1 MKISSKLRDIAAV
14 AADEFRTV
22 STSYSVLLVLMGG
35 IFLYGLLY
43 NYMYEP
49 NLIRDAPVAVVDRS
63 HSPLSREYARL
74 LDAAPQ
80 VRVLTDEAGFPEAKE
95 LMKRGD
101 AVGIVYIPE
110 DFETRVGRGEESLF
124 VMYGTTEAFLYYLA
138 MQEAAS
144 GAMLELDG
152 RYRPQMLVFLPR
164 GDVQPITQTPAVTV
178 VSTALYNH
186 TEGYG
191 SYLIPAVLM
200 VIIFQ
205 TLLMVIGMT
214 SGEERDSGSIR
225 RYAAGGV
232 SLGRMARVIAGKTF
246 VYGLLYALF
255 SVFLLG
261 LMPAAFNLPELGSG
275 YLIAMLMIP
284 YLLATCFFAL
294 AVSVFFTDS
303 EAPLLMIAFFSVGL
317 IFLSGVSYPLELM
330 PWYWR
335 AAHYVFPAAPGTLAF
350 VKVNSMGASMADIR
364 AEYVTLWVQCAVY
377 FALACMAYRYN
388 VIRALRRVPA
398 AAAPPLGRISIFP
411 LWRNPSFRPGGSRE
425 MPF

>member
-1 MKISSKLRDIAAV
+1 M
-14 AADEFRTV
+14 
-22 STSYSVLLVLMGG
+22 
-35 IFLYGLLY
+35 
-43 NYMYEP
+43 P
-49 NLIRDAPVAVVDRS
+49 P
-63 HSPLSREYARL
+63 
-74 LDAAPQ
+74 
-80 VRVLTDEAGFPEAKE
+80 
-95 LMKRGD
+95 
-101 AVGIVYIPE
+101 
-110 DFETRVGRGEESLF
+110 
-124 VMYGTTEAFLYYLA
+124 
-138 MQEAAS
+138 
-144 GAMLELDG
+144 
-152 RYRPQMLVFLPR
+152 
-164 GDVQPITQTPAVTV
+164 
-178 VSTALYNH
+178 
-186 TEGYG
+186 
-191 SYLIPAVLM
+191 
-200 VIIFQ
+200 
-205 TLLMVIGMT
+205 
-214 SGEERDSGSIR
+214 
-225 RYAAGGV
+225 GV

-255 SVFLLG
+255 SVFLIG

>member
-178 VSTALYNH
+178 VGTALYNH

-225 RYAAGGV
+225 RYVAGGV

-275 YLIAMLMIP
+275 YLIAM
-284 YLLATCFFAL
+284 
-294 AVSVFFTDS
+294 
-303 EAPLLMIAFFSVGL
+303 LMIAFFSVGL

>member
-22 STSYSVLLVLMGG
+22 STSYFVLLVLMGG

-178 VSTALYNH
+178 VGTALYNH

-275 YLIAMLMIP
+275 YLIAM
-284 YLLATCFFAL
+284 
-294 AVSVFFTDS
+294 
-303 EAPLLMIAFFSVGL
+303 LMIAFFSVGL